1 MGKIVTLKELK
12 NIRSELR
19 LNSLKVVFTN
29 GVFDIIHRGH
39 VEYLQKA
46 KSLGNVLVVGLNSDA
61 SVRRIKGDKRPI
73 VNQDDRAFVLSNLL
87 MVDYVCLFEE
97 DTPLQLI
104 SELVPDV
111 LVKGSDWDINDIVGR
126 DVVEKNGGKVE
137 TIEFVPER
145 SSTNIVDT
153 IINRYCKGQ

>member
-12 NIRSELR
+12 NIRPELR

>member
-1 MGKIVTLKELK
+1 MIVTLKELK